1 MSRKSTRNKFRRR
14 RSSRGVHPLVWIGGT
29 VGVVVVLF
37 ALAFWQSG
45 AFVEAPPPS
54 RSDDPAELPPLAQ
67 AGDTLVGGHDMARI
81 PEQTPA
87 PRPAPADEPVSHLA
101 MPSAS
106 HDFGR
111 VYSHWDVTHIFAV
124 ENTGTADLKIGNRV
138 TSCGCTVAQ
147 LTSDTIPPGQRADL
161 IVTFDADFHETRGE
175 VTRLVWFAT
184 NDPTQP
190 WVEVRITA
198 DVD

>member
-1 MSRKSTRNKFRRR
+1 
-14 RSSRGVHPLVWIGGT
+14 VHPLVWIGGT
-29 VGVVVVLF
+29 LGFIIALF

-54 RSDDPAELPPLAQ
+54 RSDDPAELLPLAQ
-67 AGDTLVGGHDMARI
+67 AGNAISGGHDMARI

-87 PRPAPADEPVSHLA
+87 PRAAPADAPVPLLA
-101 MPSAS
+101 LPSVS

-111 VYSHWDVTHIFAV
+111 IYSHWDMTHIFSL
-124 ENTGTADLKIGNRV
+124 ENTGTADLKIGNLV

-161 IVTFDADFHETRGE
+161 VVTFDADFHETRGL

-190 WVEVRITA
+190 LAEVRIIA
-198 DVD
+198 DVQ